1 MCVVRSCFRFPPE
14 PFSSRFYSIFPL
26 FSVRPSRF
34 CPFPFLRFVF
44 ICPFCSCV
52 EFYRKRSFI
61 SLPENYR
68 LFPLRPPCPPL
79 PSYSHSASVR
89 SVSPFLSVPLPSRFS
104 SPVVRALIFPGGVFY
119 PATARNSP
127 IPSPSAAAIL
137 APAVRPIPIPLLSA
151 RSRRFVRSLS
161 EPFPLPVV
169 RALIFPEGVFYPAT
183 GKFPRLPPF
192 AAAILAPVVRPVLV
206 PFLSAR
212 SRRFCPFPFRAV
224 SPSRRRYADILS
236 SGEICRLSR
245 NETRRVRLPV
255 RTDSAP
261 VWLLGP
267 AAPFCSPSF
276 VLPPAF
282 RSVVR
287 SCRFCLPR
295 RLYCRPGCPCS
306 VRSFCRGTTRS

>member
-68 LFPLRPPCPPL
+68 LFPLRLPCPPL
-79 PSYSHSASVR
+79 PSYSHSASFR

-104 SPVVRALIFPGGVFY
+104 SPVVRALIFPRGVFY
-119 PATARNSP
+119 PATAGNSP
-127 IPSPSAAAIL
+127 NPSPSAAAIL
-137 APAVRPIPIPLLSA
+137 APA
-151 RSRRFVRSLS
+151 
-161 EPFPLPVV
+161 
-169 RALIFPEGVFYPAT
+169 
-183 GKFPRLPPF
+183 
-192 AAAILAPVVRPVLV
+192 VRPVLV

-224 SPSRRRYADILS
+224 SPSRRRYADFLS

-295 RLYCRPGCPCS
+295 RLYCRPVCPFS
-306 VRSFCRGTTRS
+306 VRSFFRGKTRS